1 MLKSISVFCNYRE
14 KILIIFFFILQFIIS
29 FIEFLT
35 LSLIPVFILYVHDA
49 EKAITKLEHLKN
61 YFSTNF
67 FLLEINNLIL
77 VAVIFVIFGLII
89 KNLLQVFIIFLEAYI
104 IKILIYSNTNKVF
117 TNFINQNLVYIISK
131 RSSEILRI
139 ITTDISKAIGYLM
152 CALIILKDII
162 LIAAIFI
169 TIFFNNKYMGVF
181 TFILVLFWQLSNLK
195 FLKIK
200 LVDKGKKSLKSTTN
214 IIESITNFIGIIKEI
229 KIYRIENFFL
239 NYFLNNLKI
248 KLKNDMFK
256 HIVSKVQKNIFEIFL
271 IILICLAL
279 YFLNYSNNKSHIIL
293 PTLGLFIVSM
303 FRIIPILSSIN
314 QSYTGLKYN
323 EATYKNIN
331 NYFNYFN
338 SFNLNNKVN
347 FQHKKEYLIKKFK
360 KLHFKNLNFAYEKIK
375 LFENFEFIV
384 KKNVINGFI
393 GKSGSGKSTLLNIIT
408 GLLKPQSIDLEIDK
422 QKLKNTNYKLDG
434 IIGYVP
440 QEVFLLNGTI
450 LENIALGI
458 DKKKIDVKRVF
469 NVAKD
474 ACVINMFKDSNLNL
488 DTIVSDRGSNLSGGQ
503 RQRIGIARAL
513 YRKPKYLLLDEATNQ
528 LDSKTKF
535 EILKNIKFKYKNLTT
550 IIVSHDKDVEKFCEN
565 VVNLNV

>member
-1 MLKSISVFCNYRE
+1 MLKSISVFCNLRE
-14 KILIIFFFILQFIIS
+14 KILIILFFILQTIVS
-29 FIEFLT
+29 FIEFIT

-49 EKAITKLEHLKN
+49 EKAIIELEHLKN
-61 YFSTNF
+61 YFITNF
-67 FLLEINNLIL
+67 FFLEINNLIL
-77 VAVIFVIFGLII
+77 VAVIFIIFALII

-104 IKILIYSNTNKVF
+104 VKILIYSNTNKVF

-131 RSSEILRI
+131 RSSEIVRI
-139 ITTDISKAIGYLM
+139 ITTDVSKAIGYLM

-162 LIAAIFI
+162 LITAIFI
-169 TIFFNNKYMGVF
+169 TIFFNNKYIGVF

-200 LVDKGKKSLKSTTN
+200 LVHKGKKSLKSTTN

-271 IILICLAL
+271 IILICLTL
-279 YFLNYSNNKSHIIL
+279 YFLNYSTNKSHIML
-293 PTLGLFIVSM
+293 PTLGLFIVST

-338 SFNLNNKVN
+338 LNNKVN
-347 FQHKKEYLIKKFK
+347 FQNKKNYLIKKFK
-360 KLHFKNLNFAYEKIK
+360 KLHFKNLNFAYGKIK

-408 GLLKPQSIDLEIDK
+408 GLLKPQSVDIKIDK

-440 QEVFLLNGTI
+440 QEVFLLNGSI

-458 DKKKIDVKRVF
+458 EKKKIDVKRVF

-550 IIVSHDKDVEKFCEN
+550 IIVSHDKDIEKFCEN
-565 VVNLNV
+565 LVNLNV